1 MYSNIFGK
9 YCVLRLRDKDGS
21 LQADGRRSRNSF
33 RSEKGKR
40 TVQTGKVVRGRPWK
54 AWAHACPVQKG
65 SVEEWGCGAPVRND
79 PFPVGGAR
87 SLYLTIATLKGH
99 FCGKGVCALCWFITS
114 GKGKSPENKRKNLL
128 PTGRQKKAVYFRG
141 ALVSLA
147 SVGGRHCPRQ
157 GFLFSARVHEV
168 NRFFLSATK
177 KKRNT
182 EKREKGKAKR
192 KLEMKEK
199 KGNLVEEKN
208 PECTENYSQNTSLT
222 NSARRTSR

>member
-1 MYSNIFGK
+1 M
-9 YCVLRLRDKDGS
+9 C
-21 LQADGRRSRNSF
+21 
-33 RSEKGKR
+33 
-40 TVQTGKVVRGRPWK
+40 TV
-54 AWAHACPVQKG
+54 
-65 SVEEWGCGAPVRND
+65 
-79 PFPVGGAR
+79 
-87 SLYLTIATLKGH
+87 
-99 FCGKGVCALCWFITS
+99 CWFITS
-114 GKGKSPENKRKNLL
+114 EKGKSPENKGKNLL

-192 KLEMKEK
+192 KLEKKEK
-199 KGNLVEEKN
+199 KGNLVEEKK
-208 PECTENYSQNTSLT
+208 PEWHRKLFAKHKFNEQCRPLEMIIAPYTHHVKRFFLFREYCTFFPM
-222 NSARRTSR
+222 AP